1 MWRGDGVIRYN
12 PFMFPYTVRRILMM
26 VPLLLG
32 ITLVSFV
39 VMHLAPGEPTDL
51 ISHQRAKASPEAAER
66 LRALY
71 GLDRPLH
78 VQYGDW
84 LRRLLSLDFG
94 KSFSPDRRPVLEKI
108 LERMPVTITVNV
120 LSLALSLA
128 IALPVGVLSAVRRN
142 SIFDRTSTIAVF
154 LFFCIPGFWLAH
166 LSQLFFGL
174 HLGWLPISG
183 LHSEAGAGDP
193 GLWAGLLDYARHLVL
208 PVGIGSLG
216 WLAGWSRFM
225 RSGMLEVVRQD
236 YIRTARAKG
245 LPEGEVIRRHA
256 LRNAVLPIITI
267 LGLSIPGLIAGSVI
281 FETIFGLPG
290 VGQLMWQAVMARDYP
305 VVMGNLVLTGV
316 LTLLG
321 NLLADVGYV
330 LADPRISLEEA
341 ASG

>member
-1 MWRGDGVIRYN
+1 
-12 PFMFPYTVRRILMM
+12 
-26 VPLLLG
+26 
-32 ITLVSFV
+32 
-39 VMHLAPGEPTDL
+39 
-51 ISHQRAKASPEAAER
+51 
-66 LRALY
+66 
-71 GLDRPLH
+71 
-78 VQYGDW
+78 
-84 LRRLLSLDFG
+84 
-94 KSFSPDRRPVLEKI
+94 
-108 LERMPVTITVNV
+108 MPVTITINV

-128 IALPVGVLSAVRRN
+128 LALPVGILSAVRRN
-142 SIFDRTSTIAVF
+142 SLFDRTSTIVVF
-154 LFFCIPGFWLAH
+154 LFFCVPGFWLAH

-183 LHSEAGAGDP
+183 LRSEVGAGDP

-245 LPEGEVIRRHA
+245 LPEGEVIYRHA

-305 VVMGNLVLTGV
+305 VVMGNLVLTAV
-316 LTLLG
+316 LTLAG

-330 LADPRISLEEA
+330 FADPRISLEEA
-341 ASG
+341 GSG